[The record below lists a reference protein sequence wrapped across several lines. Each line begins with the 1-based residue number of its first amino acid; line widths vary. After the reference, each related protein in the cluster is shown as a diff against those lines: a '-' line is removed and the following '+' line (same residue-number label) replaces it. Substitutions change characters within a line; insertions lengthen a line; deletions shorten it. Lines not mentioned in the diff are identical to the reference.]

1 MSNPSS
7 IPPSETLG
15 KSAGGKCSPTL
26 SHHAALSSVAL
37 FHNLTARAQCQA
49 DVPFCR
55 LLSFLEVVGTADV
68 PVSVFSFVSLQF
80 CYKIGTVRML
90 LQIFKDKSFFSPL
103 STSVETTHPSGHRC
117 ILLGECVPSFCFV
130 LFCFP
135 SASPLPGAF
144 LYILI
149 TA

>member
-26 SHHAALSSVAL
+26 SHYAALSSVAL

-90 LQIFKDKSFFSPL
+90 LPFRFSKINLFSALFLLQWKLPTPL
-103 STSVETTHPSGHRC
+103 VTDV
-117 ILLGECVPSFCFV
+117 F
-130 LFCFP
+130 
-135 SASPLPGAF
+135 
-144 LYILI
+144 Y
-149 TA
+149 